1 MKRILYKIVDR
12 LFYNFVINTI
22 EENFRI
28 VIFLKSENFKKEI
41 HMFYVPQIGSK
52 IKVESGVF
60 EVKEVIHATFGAVA
74 YLNGFYKPN

>member
-12 LFYNFVINTI
+12 LFYSFVINLV

-28 VIFLKSENFKKEI
+28 VIFLQSEKFKKEI

-52 IKVESGVF
+52 INLEKGVF